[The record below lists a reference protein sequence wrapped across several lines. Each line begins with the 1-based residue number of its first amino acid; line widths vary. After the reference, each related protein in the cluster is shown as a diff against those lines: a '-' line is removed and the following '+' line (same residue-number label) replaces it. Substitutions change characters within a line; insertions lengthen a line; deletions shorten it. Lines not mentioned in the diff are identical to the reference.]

1 MIDIRLGDLNWKYIV
16 KLNCNDEI
24 KYIFHYT
31 NLNLKVELE
40 GNFKE
45 IDELFL
51 IYY

>member
-1 MIDIRLGDLNWKYIV
+1 MKLKLKYI
-16 KLNCNDEI
+16 
-24 KYIFHYT
+24 YFYT
-31 NLNLKVELE
+31 NLKVELE